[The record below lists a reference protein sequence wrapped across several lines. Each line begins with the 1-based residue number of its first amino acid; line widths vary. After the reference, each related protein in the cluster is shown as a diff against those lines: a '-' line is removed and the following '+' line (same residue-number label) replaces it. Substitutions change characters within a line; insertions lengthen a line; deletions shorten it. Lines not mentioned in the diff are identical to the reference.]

1 MEFQV
6 AKRSEIKKIVEKAFH
21 KTKSA
26 GYKKLHKRTADDYAG
41 LSRRQVLKCASTN
54 EKIRKISVKF
64 NNKAKPRPVI
74 VKRIHEQQHQVDL
87 VDMKGMQVEYKG
99 KTYRHILSLTNLL
112 CTFHCL
118 APLERKKNS
127 FGKKELKGIYTL
139 HGIPER
145 IQSDNRGEF
154 KKDAE
159 SSCQSKKDKYD

>member
-21 KTKSA
+21 KIKSA

-87 VDMKGMQVEYKG
+87 VDMKGM
-99 KTYRHILSLTNLL
+99 

-139 HGIPER
+139 HGIPEL

-159 SSCQSKKDKYD
+159 SSCQRKKDKYD

>member
-21 KTKSA
+21 KIKSA

-74 VKRIHEQQHQVDL
+74 IKRIHEQQHQVDL
-87 VDMKGMQVEYKG
+87 VDMKGM
-99 KTYRHILSLTNLL
+99 

-139 HGIPER
+139 HGIPEL

-159 SSCQSKKDKYD
+159 

>member
-1 MEFQV
+1 MQFQV

-26 GYKKLHKRTADDYAG
+26 GCKTLHKRTADDYAG
-41 LSRRQVLKCASTN
+41 LSKRQVLKCASTN

-64 NNKAKPRPVI
+64 NNKAQPRPVI

-87 VDMKGMQVEYKG
+87 VETKGMQVKYKG
-99 KTYRHILSLTNLL
+99 KTYRYILSLTDLL
-112 CTFHCL
+112 CRFHCL
-118 APLERKKNS
+118 APRERKKSS
-127 FGKKELKGIYTL
+127 FGKKELKRIYTL

-159 SSCQSKKDKYD
+159 SYCQRKKR